1 MRDKFVFEWKV
12 ESDSVYAGAADAGRG
27 FLRFLRLAEGE
38 NGLLPLWWS
47 PAKSAG
53 CEALGMKAGWS
64 SLARPITKVEVL
76 EHYDNP
82 AMAMHM
88 RMFVVQVYSCE
99 LEGQDGSG
107 ALETGLKVENGELI
121 GMLFN
126 IVLLQP
132 FS

>member
-1 MRDKFVFEWKV
+1 
-12 ESDSVYAGAADAGRG
+12 
-27 FLRFLRLAEGE
+27 
-38 NGLLPLWWS
+38 
-47 PAKSAG
+47 
-53 CEALGMKAGWS
+53 MKAGWS

-88 RMFVVQVYSCE
+88 RMFAVQVYSCE